1 MLPAVCIHIFLYSLH
16 CLQYS
21 ELLQVLQ
28 HFNWDGDQAKGQ
40 AQGIVL
46 LTAKAAGGTH
56 QVSGVSLIITKTKN
70 AFYCYMCRYSV
81 VFA

>member
-28 HFNWDGDQAKGQ
+28 HFNWDGDWDKLRGRH
-40 AQGIVL
+40 
-46 LTAKAAGGTH
+46 KA
-56 QVSGVSLIITKTKN
+56 L
-70 AFYCYMCRYSV
+70 FY
-81 VFA
+81 